1 MSELTGSYIIRETLR
16 SRFGLL
22 FFTLLLALVVPA
34 LVPQGSVIS
43 VLFTAFFTAILFSG
57 LYAVSRER
65 GHFLI
70 GLSIAAPAAILNWW
84 SQISYVL
91 AIDLLGK
98 LLAAVFM
105 AYLAWL
111 ILVHIMR
118 SPRVDMNLVY
128 ASICIYLLVGF
139 LCGFGFSVIELLNES
154 AIKYAATDVLA
165 GVPAREVRTLYYSFV
180 TLTTL
185 GYGDIT
191 PVSAPARVLAMTEA
205 LTGQL
210 MLVVLVARLVALHIT
225 HTEIA
230 TGQG

>member
-70 GLSIAAPAAILNWW
+70 GLSIAAPATILNWW
-84 SQISYVL
+84 SQVSYVL
-91 AIDLLGK
+91 AIDVLGK
-98 LLAAVFM
+98 LLSAVFM

-165 GVPAREVRTLYYSFV
+165 GAPAREVRTFYYSFV